1 MIIKPLKKPIDIV
14 LEDISADK
22 SISHRTAIFSLLSDK
37 DSKIRGYLKAEDTLN
52 TLNIIKQLGASIK
65 EVDDEIIITPPQ
77 YIKEPNTILDCG
89 NSGTAMRI
97 FMGFLAAQNGYYVL
111 SGDQYLNER
120 PMSRVATPLLKVG
133 AKIDGRNN
141 GDKAPICVRG
151 SKLDFF
157 KFESQISSAQI
168 KSAFILAGLCSNGCE
183 FYENELSRDHTEK
196 MLLGMGANIKVDGLR
211 IFVEP
216 MKKPLEPLDI
226 DVPNDPSS
234 AFFYAVAACVI
245 PNSHLI
251 IKNIIL
257 NKTRIEAYNVLK
269 KMGANITFK
278 KTSSQ
283 YEDIGE
289 IEIKYAPLKSIDVSK
304 NISWL
309 IDEIPALAIA
319 FCFADGKSSIRNA
332 KELRVKESDRIHT
345 MVVGL
350 RQCGIEVQEF
360 EDGFSVVG
368 GEAKSAIIDS
378 HGDHRIAMSFAILGL
393 ICGMQIEKSEFIKT
407 SFPNFSNILRKIGVY
422 IED

>member
-1 MIIKPLKKPIDIV
+1 MIIKPLKKPINIV
-14 LEDISADK
+14 LEDVSADK

-37 DSKIRGYLKAEDTLN
+37 DSKIRGYLKAQDTLN
-52 TLNIIKQLGASIK
+52 TLNIIKQLGAVVK
-65 EVDDEIIITPPQ
+65 EVDNEIVITPPQ
-77 YIKEPNTILDCG
+77 HIKEPNAILDCG

-97 FMGFLAAQNGYYVL
+97 LMGFLVSQNGFYVL
-111 SGDQYLNER
+111 SGDRYLNER
-120 PMSRVATPLLKVG
+120 PMSRVGAPLLKVG

-141 GDKAPICVRG
+141 GDKAPICIRG

-168 KSAFILAGLCSNGCE
+168 KSALILAGLCSNGCE
-183 FYENELSRDHTEK
+183 FYEDELSRDHSEK
-196 MLLGMGANIKVDGLR
+196 MLLGMGASIMVDGLR
-211 IFVEP
+211 IFVNP
-216 MKKPLEPLDI
+216 MEKPLEPLDI
-226 DVPNDPSS
+226 DIPNDPSS
-234 AFFYAVAACVI
+234 AFFYAVAACIV

-269 KMGANITFK
+269 KMGADITFK
-278 KTSSQ
+278 KISSR

-289 IEIKYAPLKSIDVSK
+289 IEIKYAPLKSVDVNEK
-304 NISWL
+304 ISWL

-332 KELRVKESDRIHT
+332 KELRVKESDRIHA

-360 EDGFSVVG
+360 EDGFSVIG
-368 GEAKSAIIDS
+368 GEVKSSVIDS
-378 HGDHRIAMSFAILGL
+378 YGDHRIAMSFAILGL
-393 ICGMQIEKSEFIKT
+393 ICGMQIKKSEFIKT
-407 SFPNFSNILRKIGVY
+407 SFPNFSNILRKIGAY